1 MSVVFFAANKTEAT
15 TTAVIIGV
23 VSAMV
28 TVMIISGIVWT
39 FKRLMKR
46 HAVPSEY
53 EVYLV
58 KYTPR
63 IKYAAT

>member
-1 MSVVFFAANKTEAT
+1 MFFAANKTEAT

-58 KYTPR
+58 KDMPS

>member
-1 MSVVFFAANKTEAT
+1 MFFAANKTEAT

-46 HAVPSEY
+46 HAVPSGY
-53 EVYLV
+53 EVCLV
-58 KYTPR
+58 KDTPS